1 MPSTL
6 EGSDGLARNALGNSR
21 RKVLNYQEVRKDAL
35 RLLIVD
41 DEEAARYG
49 MRRALTTFG
58 YNVSEAGSAEAA
70 RLLLKQQ
77 EPDLLLLD
85 VNLPGMSG
93 LDFLRELKSS
103 NGHGPLV
110 IIVTAHGS
118 ERMAVE
124 AVKAGAHDYLSKP
137 FELDD
142 LRLVIKNAAETV
154 QLRRENYSLRRRI
167 EVERSQRGAL
177 IGNSEAMQR
186 VRAMIEK
193 VSETDATILVR
204 GESGTGKE
212 LVAREIHERNSVRH
226 NEAFV
231 AVNCAALPSE
241 LIESEL
247 FGHEKGAFTGATGK
261 REGKFEQADGGTLFL
276 DEIGD
281 MSSNVQAK
289 LLRALEERTI
299 ERLGGNESIPVDVRI
314 VSATHRPLE
323 QEIAAGNF
331 RADLFYRLRVVTIE
345 IAPLRERRE
354 DIPVLAE
361 TFLRLATERY
371 ELPQRPLSQGALK
384 RLLEYNWPGNVREL
398 KNTID
403 RAVIMAEGD
412 EVSARDL
419 PDEITAGLVASAITE
434 DEEGESGAV
443 RVPFTADFREDRREF
458 ERRYITRCLEHT
470 QGNVTRAAEILAMH
484 RQSLQHKLRQ
494 LGLGRRYVS
503 VGAETP
509 DNSGVADSP
518 QSKTE

>member
-1 MPSTL
+1 M
-6 EGSDGLARNALGNSR
+6 
-21 RKVLNYQEVRKDAL
+21 
-35 RLLIVD
+35 IVD

-49 MRRALTTFG
+49 MRRALTTLG
-58 YNVSEAGSAEAA
+58 YNISEAGSAEAA
-70 RLLLKQQ
+70 RALLKQH

-93 LDFLRELKSS
+93 LDFLRELKTT
-103 NGHGPLV
+103 NGGGPLV

-124 AVKAGAHDYLSKP
+124 AVKAGAYDYLSKP

-142 LRLVIKNAAETV
+142 LRLVVKNAAETV

-177 IGNSEAMQR
+177 IGNSEAMQK
-186 VRAMIEK
+186 VRAMIDK
-193 VSETDATILVR
+193 VSETDATVLVR

-212 LVAREIHERNSVRH
+212 LVARELHERNSTRR
-226 NEAFV
+226 NASFV

-247 FGHEKGAFTGATGK
+247 FGHEKGAFTGAAAR
-261 REGKFEQADGGTLFL
+261 REGKFEQAHGGTLFL

-289 LLRALEERTI
+289 LLRALEERRI
-299 ERLGGNESIPVDVRI
+299 ERLGANESIPVDVRI

-323 QEIAAGNF
+323 QEITNGNF
-331 RADLFYRLRVVTIE
+331 RADLFYRLRVVTVD
-345 IAPLRERRE
+345 IAPLRDRRE
-354 DIPVLAE
+354 DIPLLSE
-361 TFLRLATERY
+361 TFLRLAAERY
-371 ELPQRPLSQGALK
+371 ELPQRALSQATLR
-384 RLLEYNWPGNVREL
+384 RLVEYNWPGNVREL

-403 RAVIMAEGD
+403 RAVIMADGD
-412 EVSARDL
+412 EVTPKDL
-419 PDEITAGLVASAITE
+419 PDEITAGMTKSTMV
-434 DEEGESGAV
+434 EESETDGL
-443 RVPFTADFREDRREF
+443 RIPFTADFREDRREF

-470 QGNVTRAAEILAMH
+470 QGNVTRAAEILDMH

-503 VGAETP
+503 VSGEAQ
-509 DNSGVADSP
+509 DNDDN
-518 QSKTE
+518 

>member
-1 MPSTL
+1 M
-6 EGSDGLARNALGNSR
+6 
-21 RKVLNYQEVRKDAL
+21 
-35 RLLIVD
+35 IVD

-49 MRRALTTFG
+49 MRRALTTLG
-58 YNVSEAGSAEAA
+58 YNITEAGSAEAA
-70 RLLLKQQ
+70 RALLKQH

-93 LDFLRELKSS
+93 LDFLRELKNS
-103 NGHGPLV
+103 NGGGPLV

-124 AVKAGAHDYLSKP
+124 AVKAGAYDYLSKP

-142 LRLVIKNAAETV
+142 IRLVVKNAAETV

-177 IGNSEAMQR
+177 IGNSDAMQK
-186 VRAMIEK
+186 VRAMIDK
-193 VSETDATILVR
+193 VAETDATVLVR

-212 LVAREIHERNSVRH
+212 LVARELHERNSARR
-226 NEAFV
+226 NASFV

-247 FGHEKGAFTGATGK
+247 FGHEKGAFTGAAMR
-261 REGKFEQADGGTLFL
+261 REGKFEQAHSGTLFL

-281 MSSNVQAK
+281 MSANVQAK
-289 LLRALEERTI
+289 LLRALEERRI
-299 ERLGGNESIPVDVRI
+299 ERLGSNESIPVDVRI

-323 QEIAAGNF
+323 QEITNGNF
-331 RADLFYRLRVVTIE
+331 RADLFYRLRVVTVE

-354 DIPVLAE
+354 DIPLLAE
-361 TFLRLATERY
+361 TFLRLAAERY
-371 ELPQRPLSQGALK
+371 ELPQRALSQATLR
-384 RLLEYNWPGNVREL
+384 RLVEYNWPGNVREL

-403 RAVIMAEGD
+403 RAAIMADGD
-412 EVSARDL
+412 EVAPRDL
-419 PDEITAGLVASAITE
+419 PDEVTAGLSKSTIV
-434 DEEGESGAV
+434 EGDAETDGLS
-443 RVPFTADFREDRREF
+443 VPFTADFREDRREF

-470 QGNVTRAAEILAMH
+470 QGNVTRAAEILDMH

-503 VGAETP
+503 VTGDVP
-509 DNSGVADSP
+509 DNDDN
-518 QSKTE
+518 

>member
-1 MPSTL
+1 M
-6 EGSDGLARNALGNSR
+6 
-21 RKVLNYQEVRKDAL
+21 
-35 RLLIVD
+35 IVD

-49 MRRALTTFG
+49 MRRALSTLG
-58 YNVSEAGSAEAA
+58 YNITEAGSAEAA
-70 RLLLKQQ
+70 RALLKQT

-93 LDFLRELKSS
+93 LDFLRELQAA
-103 NGHGPLV
+103 NGSGPLV

-124 AVKAGAHDYLSKP
+124 AVKAGAYDYLSKP

-177 IGNSEAMQR
+177 IGNSEAMQK

-193 VSETDATILVR
+193 VSETDATVLVR

-212 LVAREIHERNSVRH
+212 LVAREIHERNSVRR
-226 NEAFV
+226 NGSFV

-247 FGHEKGAFTGATGK
+247 FGHEKGAFTGAAA
-261 REGKFEQADGGTLFL
+261 RRQGKFEQANGGTLFL

-289 LLRALEERTI
+289 LLRALEERRI
-299 ERLGGNESIPVDVRI
+299 ERLGSNDSIPVDVRI

-323 QEIAAGNF
+323 QEIEKGNF
-331 RADLFYRLRVVTIE
+331 RADLFYRLRVVTID
-345 IAPLRERRE
+345 IPPLRERRE
-354 DIPVLAE
+354 DIPLLAE
-361 TFLRLATERY
+361 QFTRTAAERY
-371 ELPQRPLSQGALK
+371 SLPLRQIAQSALR
-384 RLLEYNWPGNVREL
+384 RLVDYDWPGNVREL

-403 RAVIMAEGD
+403 RAAIMAEG
-412 EVSARDL
+412 EELRSEDL
-419 PDEITAGLVASAITE
+419 PEGITPGMQRAKGVDEPATGDGLN
-434 DEEGESGAV
+434 
-443 RVPFTADFREDRREF
+443 VPFTADFREDRREF
-458 ERRYITRCLEHT
+458 ERRYISRCLEHT
-470 QGNVTRAAEILAMH
+470 QGNVTRAAEILGMH

-503 VGAETP
+503 VGSEAQ
-509 DNSGVADSP
+509 DNSD
-518 QSKTE
+518 

>member
-1 MPSTL
+1 M
-6 EGSDGLARNALGNSR
+6 
-21 RKVLNYQEVRKDAL
+21 
-35 RLLIVD
+35 RLMIVD

-49 MRRALTTFG
+49 MRRALSTFG
-58 YNVSEAGSAEAA
+58 YNITEAGSAEAA
-70 RLLLKQQ
+70 RALLKQND
-77 EPDLLLLD
+77 PDLLLLD
-85 VNLPGMSG
+85 VNLPGLSG
-93 LDFLRELKSS
+93 LEFLRELKTA
-103 NGHGPLV
+103 NGNAPLV

-124 AVKAGAHDYLSKP
+124 AVKAGAHDYISKP

-167 EVERSQRGAL
+167 EVERTQRGAL
-177 IGNSEAMQR
+177 IGNSDAMQR
-186 VRAMIEK
+186 VRAMIDK
-193 VSETDATILVR
+193 VAETDATVLVR

-212 LVAREIHERNSVRH
+212 LVARELHERNSVRR
-226 NEAFV
+226 NASFV

-247 FGHEKGAFTGATGK
+247 FGHEKGAFTGAAAR
-261 REGKFEQADGGTLFL
+261 REGKFEQADRGTLFL

-289 LLRALEERTI
+289 LLRALEERRI
-299 ERLGGNESIPVDVRI
+299 ERLGSNDSIPVDVRI

-323 QEIAAGNF
+323 QEITNGNF
-331 RADLFYRLRVVTIE
+331 RADLFYRLRVVTVD

-354 DIPVLAE
+354 DIPLLCE
-361 TFLRLATERY
+361 TFTRLASERY
-371 ELPQRPLSQGALK
+371 ELPQRSLSQGALR
-384 RLLEYNWPGNVREL
+384 RLMEYNWPGNVREL

-403 RAVIMAEGD
+403 RAVIMADGD
-412 EVSARDL
+412 EIAPKDL
-419 PDEITAGLVASAITE
+419 PDEITAGISKDGIVESSETE
-434 DEEGESGAV
+434 TDGL

-458 ERRYITRCLEHT
+458 ERRYITRCLEYT
-470 QGNVTRAAEILAMH
+470 QGNVTRAAEILDMH

-503 VGAETP
+503 VSGDVQDNP
-509 DNSGVADSP
+509 DS
-518 QSKTE
+518 